1 MLRSSP
7 PHCEMRRKDP
17 FSLGAGAAALTAVL
31 TVPEYYGRTPRFV
44 ARLGVRHPR
53 SLTQRQQ
60 LRRRHA
66 HKSAESRDSSTPPR
80 HRRVL
85 TDSTGHVE
93 TSHEVCA
100 RHARV
105 RDLRRSPSNPSVRL
119 APAFIHGRIGGS
131 VRLLE
136 ARTVTLDGIFLGVL
150 TSRVAAAECRATTR
164 EASDRGSSCGSADD
178 PTIPS

>member
-17 FSLGAGAAALTAVL
+17 FSLGAGATALASVL

-44 ARLGVRHPR
+44 ARLRVRLPR
-53 SLTQRQQ
+53 SLAPRQQ
-60 LRRRHA
+60 VRRPIA
-66 HKSAESRDSSTPPR
+66 HKSAESRTASTPQG

-105 RDLRRSPSNPSVRL
+105 RDLRRSPSIPSVRMCGV
-119 APAFIHGRIGGS
+119 FTYGRVRGRESVKIMGG
-131 VRLLE
+131 
-136 ARTVTLDGIFLGVL
+136 
-150 TSRVAAAECRATTR
+150 
-164 EASDRGSSCGSADD
+164 
-178 PTIPS
+178 

>member
-17 FSLGAGAAALTAVL
+17 FSLGADATALASVL
-31 TVPEYYGRTPRFV
+31 TVPEYYGRTARFV
-44 ARLGVRHPR
+44 ASPKGRV
-53 SLTQRQQ
+53 T
-60 LRRRHA
+60 RRIPHDKHFRRPIA
-66 HKSAESRDSSTPPR
+66 HKSAESRDESAPLR
-80 HRRVL
+80 LRRVL

-119 APAFIHGRIGGS
+119 APAFFHGRIGGS

-136 ARTVTLDGIFLGVL
+136 ARSVTLDGSFLGS
-150 TSRVAAAECRATTR
+150 TDKQGRRC
-164 EASDRGSSCGSADD
+164 
-178 PTIPS
+178 